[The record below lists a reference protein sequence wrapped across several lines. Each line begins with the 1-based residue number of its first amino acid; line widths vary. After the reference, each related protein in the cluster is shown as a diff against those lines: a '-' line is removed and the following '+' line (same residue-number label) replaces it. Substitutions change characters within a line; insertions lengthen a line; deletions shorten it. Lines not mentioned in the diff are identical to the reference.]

1 MSVISLEEWRKK
13 QEDISASKSQSK
25 QNTQSGEHGQIPIDD
40 AEIEVLLEIYAVLLQ
55 AKQSPFTTKS
65 DFARVAA
72 NPIALAASEGLISTR
87 LNETTF
93 TNRWMVTAEGMEW
106 MEGMEDVLST
116 RQ

>member
-13 QEDISASKSQSK
+13 QEDISASQSQSK
-25 QNTQSGEHGQIPIDD
+25 QNTQSDAHGPKPIDE
-40 AEIEVLLEIYAVLLQ
+40 AEVEVMLEIYTVLLQ

-87 LNETTF
+87 LNEDTF

>member
-13 QEDISASKSQSK
+13 QEDISASKSQLK
-25 QNTQSGEHGQIPIDD
+25 QNIQSGEHGQTPIDD

-72 NPIALAASEGLISTR
+72 NPIALAASEGLISPR